1 MKKTT
6 IYLFGN
12 PLLAEDNLP
21 LILEPSLKLA
31 FPQFDFIWQDP
42 NENLRPENGELILID
57 TVVGPEEVVVLTDLD
72 KIERS
77 PNYSLHDLDLGF
89 NLKLLSKIGLLDKV
103 TIFGLPAGGDSVK
116 VFEQLAKKIK
126 EFSQKRPG

>member
-1 MKKTT
+1 MEKSI

-21 LILEPSLKLA
+21 LQLEPALKLA
-31 FPQFDFIWQDP
+31 FPRFDFIWQDP
-42 NENLRPENGELILID
+42 NENLRPDNGELIIID
-57 TVVGPEEVVVLTDLD
+57 TVVGPEEVIVLTDLE

-103 TIFGLPAGGDSVK
+103 TIFGLPAGGDSVRT
-116 VFEQLAKKIK
+116 FEQLSRKIK
-126 EFSQKRPG
+126 EIL

>member
-1 MKKTT
+1 MKKQT

-12 PLLAEDNLP
+12 PLLVEDNLP
-21 LILEPSLKLA
+21 LVLEPSLKLA
-31 FPQFDFIWQDP
+31 FPQFDFVWQDP

-57 TVVGPEEVVVLTDLD
+57 TVVGPDEVVVLTDLD

-116 VFEQLAKKIK
+116 VFEQLTRKIK

>member
-1 MKKTT
+1 MKKTI

-12 PLLAEDNLP
+12 PLLKEDNLP
-21 LILEPSLKLA
+21 LLFEPALKLA

-42 NENLRPENGELILID
+42 NENLKPENGELVLID
-57 TVVGPEEVVVLTDLD
+57 TVIGPSEVIVLTDLE

-89 NLKLLSKIGLLDKV
+89 NLKLLHKIGLLKKV
-103 TIFGLPAGGDSVK
+103 TIFGLPAGSDSVLT
-116 VFEQLAKKIK
+116 FQQLTDKIK
-126 EFSQKRPG
+126 ELFQKRPD